1 MKNDTSRIVT
11 IDGPSAS
18 GKSSVAFSVAQRLG
32 MAYLNSGSI
41 YRYMAYLWAERR
53 VQYQVGMSIDADL
66 FGFHLEFTGADNM
79 RVCVQG
85 SDVTHIITDDRY
97 AAFASKIAA
106 YPEVRAFLLD
116 RQRSYAT
123 KQGLVTDGRDMGTVV
138 FPGADLKIFLTAS
151 VMVRAERRMAQSR
164 KRGTSLS
171 DVIADLERRDVR
183 DAGRANSPLKPAVN
197 SIEIDTTSIS
207 KQAVVDNICRLVE
220 GL

>member
-1 MKNDTSRIVT
+1 MKSDVSRIIT

-41 YRYMAYLWAERR
+41 YRYMAYLWAERH
-53 VQYQVGMSIDADL
+53 VQYQAGMNIDAGL

-79 RVCVQG
+79 QVCVQG
-85 SDVTHIITDDRY
+85 SDVTHIIMDDRY
-97 AAFASKIAA
+97 AALASKIAA

-116 RQRSYAT
+116 RQRSYAA

-164 KRGTSLS
+164 KRGAALS

-183 DAGRANSPLKPAVN
+183 DAERADSPLKPAVG

-207 KQAVVDNICRLVE
+207 KQAVVDDICRLAE
-220 GL
+220 NL